1 LEHDVIARVRRRP
14 PWWLV
19 PYGVGFLGWFGLVLA
34 GGVGLDEALRYVA
47 YEVGFVLAPGLATT
61 AVLLPD
67 LRRGILLVAIGAGLG
82 LALELAAFIVTAW
95 LGARLVFDLY
105 PVLVI
110 GGASL
115 LLARRRRV
123 GRAANDEAHDRLDDQ
138 PESVGRLVR
147 WHGSVVL
154 VAGLAVGYLAL
165 GLFPLTPAVT
175 STSSPVYYPDLTF
188 NLSLVVELERRMP
201 PSEPQI
207 AGLPLVYHWFS
218 DAHVAAIAQVSGV
231 DPWTLLTRLVPTF
244 WVAIIVIQLAAVG
257 TAISGRRWVGP
268 LAALF
273 VFGLGELDLSL
284 TQTVP
289 FLGTFRSNLW
299 QSPSFLF
306 GLIVFLPSLLVLAPG
321 APSSIGRPSVGRW
334 ILAAA
339 LAAACVGT
347 KATVLPVLLGGAVF
361 VAGIGWLRTRS
372 IDRQAFVAIIM
383 AGGAIAIAAQTMY
396 RGVVTGLLIEP
407 LASIVRTPAWPQ
419 LAETSLVRGL
429 GPIGAV
435 VLGAAVLTA
444 MLAPLAGLVLL
455 DRRRVAVGH
464 RPWLAGILL
473 AGLAAALVSNQAGL
487 SQIYFLHYAVVA
499 GTILGA
505 WALVDFV
512 RRGVLRI
519 PRWRWHLGLGVGAAV
534 LVIAWTAI
542 EASRLVRAPLAVFLF
557 PYVSL
562 VVAGPFFAAVSAAA
576 APARRWRIFALVVV
590 STVLMAASL
599 DAAFDLG
606 PPAKRLASG
615 GTVVRQDGP
624 AEHGLTSELLDGLR
638 WIRDTTPPD
647 AVVAVNNPYRRRGS
661 DPRSFLVSAFGERRV
676 YLEGWGYAAE
686 NQIVMARRL
695 EGLPVEEPFADRRS
709 ANMAVF
715 ERADPNAAAVLR
727 SAGVTYLF
735 VDTWASTPRLD
746 GIAAPVFENSEVRIY
761 RLP

>member
-1 LEHDVIARVRRRP
+1 MIARARRRP
-14 PWWLV
+14 PWGLV
-19 PYGVGFLGWFGLVLA
+19 PYGVGFLGWIGLVLA
-34 GGVGLDEALRYVA
+34 GGVGLGEALRYIV
-47 YEVGFVLAPGLATT
+47 YELVFVLVPGLAMV
-61 AVLLPD
+61 AVILPD
-67 LRRGILLVAIGAGLG
+67 LRRGILLVAIGVGLG
-82 LALELAAFIVTAW
+82 LALELAAFMITAA
-95 LGARLVFDLY
+95 LGARLLFDLY
-105 PVLVI
+105 PVLVV
-110 GGASL
+110 GSAVL
-115 LLARRRRV
+115 PLARRRRV
-123 GRAANDEAHDRLDDQ
+123 GRAAIGEAHDPVDDH
-138 PESVGRLVR
+138 PEPVGGLVR

-165 GLFPLTPAVT
+165 GLFPLTPAVS
-175 STSSPVYYPDLTF
+175 STSSPIYYPDLNF

-218 DAHVAAIAQVSGV
+218 DAHLAAIAQVSGA

-244 WVAIIVIQLAAVG
+244 WLAIIVIQLAGIG

-289 FLGTFRSNLW
+289 FLGTLRSNLW

-321 APSSIGRPSVGRW
+321 APSWIRHPAAGRW

-339 LAAACVGT
+339 LAAASVGA

-361 VAGIGWLRTRS
+361 VAGIGWLRKRS
-372 IDRQAFVAIIM
+372 IDRGAFVAIIL
-383 AGGAIAIAAQTMY
+383 AGGTIAIAAQTMY
-396 RGVVTGLLIEP
+396 RGVETGLLIEP
-407 LASIVRTPAWPQ
+407 LATIGRAPAWRE

-429 GPIGAV
+429 GPIGLV
-435 VLGAAVLTA
+435 VLGVAVLAA
-444 MLAPLAGLVLL
+444 MLAPLAGIVLL
-455 DRRRVAVGH
+455 DLRRAVVGH

-473 AGLAAALVSNQAGL
+473 AGLAAALAFNQAGL

-499 GTILGA
+499 GSILGS

-512 RRGVLRI
+512 RRGVRRI
-519 PRWRWHLGLGVGAAV
+519 PRWRWHLGIGVSAAV
-534 LVIAWTAI
+534 LVIAATAI
-542 EASRLVRAPLAVFLF
+542 GSSQLARTPVMEFVL

-576 APARRWRIFALVVV
+576 STARRWRIFVLVVV

-599 DAAFDLG
+599 DAPLDLA
-606 PPAKRLASG
+606 PDFNRLVSG
-615 GTVVRQDGP
+615 TAVVRQDGP
-624 AEHGLTSELLDGLR
+624 AEHGLSSELLDGLR
-638 WIRDTTPPD
+638 WIRDRTPPD
-647 AVVAVNNPYRRRGS
+647 TIVAVNNPYLRRGA

-676 YLEGWGYAAE
+676 YLEGWAYSAE
-686 NQIVMARRL
+686 NQIVAARRL
-695 EGLPVEEPFADRRS
+695 ARLPAEDPFADRRS
-709 ANMAVF
+709 ANLAVF

-727 SAGVTYLF
+727 SAGVTFLF
-735 VDTWASTPRLD
+735 VDTWAGTPQLD
-746 GIAAPVFENSEVRIY
+746 GIAGLVFENSKVRIY